1 MQYHQNGARRG
12 FLAVGVIVAAFA
24 CGTDAR
30 AEAPEP
36 GKPAKTTAVRHRN
49 GAARPGFVRVKVDL
63 PGAEVLVDGKLVGT
77 APLERPLRVDPG
89 RHVIHALGAE
99 IEDSRQI
106 DVTEGATSDVDLR
119 VAPRLDEKEADK
131 EPEKALSPA
140 PSSLHLLDSAPAP
153 ARDDDAVPRGIVEG
167 GIAATMLVSL
177 FGLGTGAAAAARDA
191 ASEARRDEPC
201 RSCPGGYNDMQRDAA
216 MLANTS
222 LWSFVAAGAIAAG
235 TAFYVLSL
243 DGDGGNGS
251 RTGIVV
257 RAGTLGFETNF

>member
-1 MQYHQNGARRG
+1 MQYHQNGACRG

-36 GKPAKTTAVRHRN
+36 DKPTKTTAVRQRG

-63 PGAEVLVDGKLVGT
+63 TGAEVLVDGKLVGT
-77 APLERPLRVDPG
+77 APLERPLRLDPG
-89 RHVIHALGAE
+89 RHVIRALGAE
-99 IEDSRQI
+99 IEDERAI
-106 DVTEGATSDVDLR
+106 DVAEGATSDVDLR
-119 VAPRLDEKEADK
+119 VAPRPEEKEPDK
-131 EPEKALSPA
+131 APAPA
-140 PSSLHLLDSAPAP
+140 PSSRSLLDPAPAP
-153 ARDDDAVPRGIVEG
+153 ARDDDAGPRGLVESS
-167 GIAATMLVSL
+167 IAATMLVSL
-177 FGLGTGAAAAARDA
+177 FGLGTGIAAAAKDA

-216 MLANTS
+216 LLANTS

-235 TAFYVLSL
+235 TALYVLSL

-257 RAGTLGFETNF
+257 RAGGLGFETNF